1 MDREYGN
8 VFVDWVVENLS
19 RCALHDGCD
28 RGVRGGV
35 DLDPRGE
42 IRRNGVSSQKA
53 KKDSN
58 ASRLTDRRRLR

>member
-35 DLDPRGE
+35 DLDSRGE
-42 IRRNGVSSQKA
+42 IRGDGIGA
-53 KKDSN
+53 KE
-58 ASRLTDRRRLR
+58 TT